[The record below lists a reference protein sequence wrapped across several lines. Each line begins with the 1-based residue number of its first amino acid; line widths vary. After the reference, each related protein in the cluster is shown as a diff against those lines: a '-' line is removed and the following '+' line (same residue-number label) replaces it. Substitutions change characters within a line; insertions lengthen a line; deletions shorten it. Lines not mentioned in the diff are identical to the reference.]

1 MQCRIAKH
9 KTGREKPHLSP
20 TQGGHQSDQSSVR
33 LRTKWSF
40 VPFSCGSISNILK
53 GDFNEQKQ
61 LHLLNAIQDIGLRHN
76 SNCEPSIF
84 YFPLMINCREYFQR
98 NWFLADW
105 IKAGAG
111 AGINDLHLGK
121 PVSLSNGFR
130 KCLFLWKS
138 TIICYLCL
146 AINISASTV
155 PRRCL
160 QMHILVLGCGKH
172 VATEYRQFKW
182 SALCFAFHCNVSLN
196 GKVCPVLC
204 RVTHWLSAC

>member
-1 MQCRIAKH
+1 MYCMDLRNHTYMNTFKSVDLLSAQCNVGLPNIK
-9 KTGREKPHLSP
+9 
-20 TQGGHQSDQSSVR
+20 QGGRNHTWVPHRGRRQSDQSSVR

-61 LHLLNAIQDIGLRHN
+61 LHLFNTMQDIGLRHN

-84 YFPLMINCREYFQR
+84 YFPLMINCWEYFQR

-111 AGINDLHLGK
+111 VGINDLHLGK

-130 KCLFLWKS
+130 KCLF
-138 TIICYLCL
+138 
-146 AINISASTV
+146 
-155 PRRCL
+155 P
-160 QMHILVLGCGKH
+160 
-172 VATEYRQFKW
+172 
-182 SALCFAFHCNVSLN
+182 
-196 GKVCPVLC
+196 
-204 RVTHWLSAC
+204 